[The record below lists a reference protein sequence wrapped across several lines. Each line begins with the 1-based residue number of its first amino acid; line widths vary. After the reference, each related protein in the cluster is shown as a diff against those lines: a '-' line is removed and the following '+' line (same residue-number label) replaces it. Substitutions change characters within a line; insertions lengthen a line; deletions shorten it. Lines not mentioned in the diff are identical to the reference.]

1 LLSLRSMRFAHEAQV
16 MPVMGS
22 STCSIVA
29 LIGRPP
35 G

>member
-1 LLSLRSMRFAHEAQV
+1 LRSMRFAHEAHV

-22 STCSIVA
+22 SMCSVV
-29 LIGRPP
+29 LIARPP